1 MLKGRDTPYRD
12 FSFKPFD
19 CSLCMTHHT
28 LVIWALCTGCFSLPI
43 YAIICGLSFL
53 AGNVSGVMRIVKD
66 ILTKAE
72 NKIEDILE

>member
-1 MLKGRDTPYRD
+1 
-12 FSFKPFD
+12 
-19 CSLCMTHHT
+19 MTHHT

-53 AGNVSGVMRIVKD
+53 AGNVSGAMRIVKD